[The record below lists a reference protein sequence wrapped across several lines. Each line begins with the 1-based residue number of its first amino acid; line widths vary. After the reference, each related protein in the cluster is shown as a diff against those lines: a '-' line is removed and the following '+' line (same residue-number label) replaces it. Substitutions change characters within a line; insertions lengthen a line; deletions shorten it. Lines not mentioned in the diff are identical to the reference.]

1 MNIIKA
7 LHSLYNFLHIK
18 IFASSIEIQ
27 FYLFVNEK
35 LLGGNVEYC
44 TYHNH
49 KNAHKLSFG

>member
-1 MNIIKA
+1 MNIMKA
-7 LHSLYNFLHIK
+7 LRYNFLLIE